1 MLEAGVTMLRGVIH
15 TRYLACPYSV
25 TSAVHSLSG
34 TFIHV
39 SSTSIESQASL
50 DGMTLW
56 LSFGSYK
63 LGLVLPCPLVGVSH
77 RRPATYW
84 FWQSLSLTGR
94 NGSFSECYQACPGSV
109 TSA

>member
-1 MLEAGVTMLRGVIH
+1 MSLRYRNG
-15 TRYLACPYSV
+15 RFSDGSLACPYSV

-39 SSTSIESQASL
+39 SSTSIGSQAGL

-63 LGLVLPCPLVGVSH
+63 LELVLPLVGVSH

-84 FWQSLSLTGR
+84 FWQSLSLTGG
-94 NGSFSECYQACPGSV
+94 NGCFSECYQACPGSV
-109 TSA
+109 TNA